1 MRLRAVL
8 LVALLGAFGAWGVL
22 HAQKPFKE
30 YPGFEYTNFEVPA
43 DANVP
48 HEWTRAR
55 LKYTQYG
62 GGGFGRRGFG
72 GGNRWTMDY
81 PRSDRHLLPGIARLT
96 RIDARSVEQ
105 VVELDNSDDIYNW
118 PTLYG
123 VEVGYWSLNDEEAR
137 QLREYLNRGGFLM
150 VDDFHGNTEW
160 EIFEE
165 GIKKVFPDRDIV
177 DLPDADPI
185 FHTLYDLDHRIQVPG
200 EAALRNGVTYEQG
213 NNGGRDPHWRGI
225 YDNKG
230 RLVVAIC
237 HNMDL
242 GDAWEHAD
250 DAWYPA
256 EMTGLAYRIAINYFV
271 YDFTH

>member
-1 MRLRAVL
+1 MRGRAVIL
-8 LVALLGAFGAWGVL
+8 LVLLAAVGAWGVL
-22 HAQKPFKE
+22 RAQKPFKE
-30 YPGFEYTNFEVPA
+30 YPGFEYTNFEIPP

-55 LKYTQYG
+55 LKYTQY
-62 GGGFGRRGFG
+62 GGFGRRGFG

-96 RIDARSVEQ
+96 RIDARTVEQ

-123 VEVGYWSLNDEEAR
+123 VEVGYWSLNDEEAV
-137 QLREYLNRGGFLM
+137 QLRDYLNRGGFLM

-160 EIFEE
+160 GIFEE

-177 DLPDADPI
+177 DLKNADPI

-200 EAALRNGVTYEQG
+200 ELALSNGVTYEQG
-213 NNGGRDPHWRGI
+213 DNGGKDPHWRGI
-225 YDNKG
+225 YDDKG
-230 RLVVAIC
+230 RVVVAIC

>member
-1 MRLRAVL
+1 MRGRAVI
-8 LVALLGAFGAWGVL
+8 LVALLAGVGAWGL
-22 HAQKPFKE
+22 LRAQKPFKE
-30 YPGFEYTNFEVPA
+30 YPGFEYTDFAIPP

-62 GGGFGRRGFG
+62 GGGFGRRFG

-96 RIDARSVEQ
+96 RIDARTVEQ

-118 PTLYG
+118 PALYG
-123 VEVGYWSLNDEEAR
+123 VEVGYWSLNDEEAV
-137 QLREYLNRGGFLM
+137 QLRDYLNRGGFLM

-160 EIFEE
+160 EIFLE

-213 NNGGRDPHWRGI
+213 NNGGRDPHWRAI
-225 YDNKG
+225 YDSKG
-230 RLVVAIC
+230 RVVVAIC

-242 GDAWEHAD
+242 GDAWEHSDEAS
-250 DAWYPA
+250 YPA
-256 EMTGLAYRIAINYFV
+256 DMAIVAHRALQNYAI
-271 YDFTH
+271 YSLTH

>member
-30 YPGFEYTNFEVPA
+30 YPGFEYTNFEVPP

-177 DLPDADPI
+177 DLPDAHPI

-200 EAALRNGVTYEQG
+200 EAALSNGVTYEQG

-230 RLVVAIC
+230 RVVVAIC

>member
-30 YPGFEYTNFEVPA
+30 YPGFEYTNFEVPP

-177 DLPDADPI
+177 DLPDAHPI

-200 EAALRNGVTYEQG
+200 EAALSNGVTYGQG

-230 RLVVAIC
+230 RVVVAIC

>member
-1 MRLRAVL
+1 MRSRVVILATL
-8 LVALLGAFGAWGVL
+8 ISGLGAWELL

-30 YPGFEYTNFEVPA
+30 YAGFEYTDFAVPP

-55 LKYTQYG
+55 LKYTQYA
-62 GGGFGRRGFG
+62 GGFGRRGFG

-81 PRSDRHLLPGIARLT
+81 PRSDRHLLPGIARLS

-105 VVELDNSDDIYNW
+105 VVELDNTDDVYNW
-118 PTLYG
+118 PSMYG
-123 VEVGYWSLNDEEAR
+123 VEVGYWSLDDEEAQ

-160 EIFEE
+160 EIFQE

-177 DLPDADPI
+177 ELPDANPI

-200 EAALRNGVTYEQG
+200 AGAWQSGVTYEQG
-213 NNGGRDPHWRGI
+213 NNGGKDPHWRGI
-225 YDNKG
+225 LDEKG
-230 RLVVAIC
+230 RVVVAIC

>member
-30 YPGFEYTNFEVPA
+30 YPGFEYTNFEVPP

-105 VVELDNSDDIYNW
+105 VVALDDDDDAFNFPWIYA
-118 PTLYG
+118 
-123 VEVGYWSLNDEEAR
+123 VQVGEWALTEKEGAKM
-137 QLREYLNRGGFLM
+137 REYIQRGGFFM
-150 VDDFHGNTEW
+150 ADDVH
-160 EIFEE
+160 
-165 GIKKVFPDRDIV
+165 
-177 DLPDADPI
+177 
-185 FHTLYDLDHRIQVPG
+185 
-200 EAALRNGVTYEQG
+200 
-213 NNGGRDPHWRGI
+213 
-225 YDNKG
+225 
-230 RLVVAIC
+230 
-237 HNMDL
+237 
-242 GDAWEHAD
+242 GDAEWAEFAKRIRF
-250 DAWYPA
+250 AFSYP
-256 EMTGLAYRIAINYFV
+256 R
-271 YDFTH
+271 